1 MPSFHVGTTR
11 ILYFHIPK
19 AGGTS
24 TETWLADLGD
34 MDLYQ
39 KFRSPGMVC
48 VPQHYHGAM
57 IAERFAPDHFD
68 YSFTITRN
76 PYARILS
83 EYNYR
88 ITRPKLRYRLLP
100 KPGFAGWLRRAF
112 RAYQSDPFIYSN
124 HIRPQHEFRLPD
136 TEVFRI
142 EDGFAPLRARLS
154 EVTGVALPDQVPHK
168 NVSSKR
174 VSRLTERT
182 ARRIHEFY
190 AEDFRLFDYD
200 PDSWRE
206 IGRT

>member
-1 MPSFHVGTTR
+1 MPSFQIGTTR

-24 TETWLADLGD
+24 TEAWLSSHGE
-34 MDLYQ
+34 MDLYR
-39 KFRSPGMVC
+39 KFRLPEMPC
-48 VPQHYHGAM
+48 VPQHFHGSM
-57 IAERFAPDHFD
+57 IAEQFGPDHFD

-76 PYARILS
+76 PYARVLS

-88 ITRPKLRYRLLP
+88 ITRPMLRYKLLP
-100 KPGFAGWLRRAF
+100 KPGFGRWLRRTF
-112 RAYQSDPFIYSN
+112 RVFKRDPFIYSN

-154 EVTGVALPDQVPHK
+154 EVTGVELSDQVLHK
-168 NVSSKR
+168 NISAKR
-174 VSRLTERT
+174 VTRLTER
-182 ARRIHEFY
+182 AAEMIHDFY